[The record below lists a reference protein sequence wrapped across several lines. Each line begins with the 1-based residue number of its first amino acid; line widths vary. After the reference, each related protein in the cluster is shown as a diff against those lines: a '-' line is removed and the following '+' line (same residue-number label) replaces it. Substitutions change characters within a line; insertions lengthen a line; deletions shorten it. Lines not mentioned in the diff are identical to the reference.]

1 MAFQIAD
8 LPHVLAII
16 NVVSTAL
23 IVTGYLFIRRGEH
36 TRHRA
41 CMLGA
46 AVASIAF
53 LAVYVI
59 YHLNAGLARFGGE
72 GVIRPIYF
80 TLLIAHI
87 IMAVVI
93 VPLVPTTFYMALS
106 GRLERHRKLAR
117 WTFPIWL
124 YTTVS
129 GVVVY
134 VMAVH
139 LYPIVP

>member
-1 MAFQIAD
+1 MALQIAD
-8 LPHVLAII
+8 LPHVLAGI
-16 NVVSTAL
+16 NVASTAF
-23 IVTGYLFIRRGEH
+23 IVGGYLFIRSGKQV
-36 TRHRA
+36 RHRA
-41 CMLGA
+41 CMIAA
-46 AVASIAF
+46 AVASVAF
-53 LAVYVI
+53 LAVYVV
-59 YHLNAGLARFGGE
+59 YHLNAGIARFGGE
-72 GVIRPIYF
+72 GVVRPIYF

-106 GRLERHRKLAR
+106 GRIARHRKLAR

-139 LYPIVP
+139 FYPITP

>member
-1 MAFQIAD
+1 MTLQIAD
-8 LPHVLAII
+8 LPHVLAGI
-16 NVVSTAL
+16 NVVSTAF
-23 IVTGYLFIRRGEH
+23 IVGGYVCIRRGKR
-36 TRHRA
+36 TFHRA
-41 CMLGA
+41 SMIA
-46 AVASIAF
+46 AAAASLAF
-53 LAVYVI
+53 LAVYVV

-72 GVIRPIYF
+72 GAVRPIYF

-93 VPLVPTTFYMALS
+93 VPLVPATFYMALS
-106 GRLERHRKLAR
+106 GRLERHRAWAR
-117 WTFPIWL
+117 WTLPIWL

-139 LYPIVP
+139 LYPFTP